1 VLEILNLSKN
11 RFEVF
16 PKVIFDL
23 DSLRV
28 LSLGSNQLSYIPNTI
43 YTCTVLEKLDMYNN
57 PINDLGSGLSRLK
70 SLRELDLRGLM
81 YNSKKQAEIRGKLST
96 VNVLFDAPCNCTD

>member
-1 VLEILNLSKN
+1 
-11 RFEVF
+11 
-16 PKVIFDL
+16 
-23 DSLRV
+23 
-28 LSLGSNQLSYIPNTI
+28 
-43 YTCTVLEKLDMYNN
+43 MYNN